1 MYYKIENGS
10 ITIDGN
16 TILENINFCVKD
28 NEKIGIIGRNGSGKS
43 TLLKA
48 IIGKLELNDGYDK
61 VRVDKTNDFK
71 IGYASQNIDSSLNI
85 KMIDYIKSA
94 YSNLVNIEKNL
105 RKLEKNMEENYQE
118 SDLLKYNDLLLKYSY
133 LGGYKYIGEY
143 ENALSKFG
151 FRSEDKDKYLKE
163 FSGGQLTKLSL
174 IKILLSKPDLLI
186 LDEPTN
192 HLDMTSI
199 EWLENYL
206 NNYKKSIIIVS
217 HDRMLLDN
225 VCNIIYN
232 IEYGVLKRYSGNYSY
247 FLKQYNEEYIKAKKD
262 YNEQQKEIKR
272 LQSIVDRFKYKP
284 TKARMALS
292 KLKQIER
299 MNIIEEPKKV
309 SDRTFKINFDP
320 NINSYKDILKLKN
333 LAVGYDKKLCTLNFN
348 LERGDKLGVIGKNGT
363 GKSTLIKTIL
373 GTIPPLSGKCI
384 LGDRLE
390 IGYFSQQ
397 LDNLEWTNTIYD
409 EIDKTL
415 PELKPNEIRNLLGT
429 FGFSG
434 DDVFKKINDLSGGEK
449 VRVSLCKILS
459 KKPNLLIMDEPTNHL
474 DIVSKDTIEKL
485 LKNYKGSV
493 IVVSHDR
500 YLIKNVCNK
509 VLALEN
515 EIGTIYNGYLDYLEK
530 RNPQTNQTP
539 NLNSSIKKE
548 KNLKK
553 VVKKDKSVNN
563 KIKKL
568 ETEIEKLENRVKF
581 LEQELLKKEIYTDGV
596 KAKSITSEIDSIKED
611 IENKTLEWDELA
623 SKI

>member
-1 MYYKIENGS
+1 M
-10 ITIDGN
+10 
-16 TILENINFCVKD
+16 
-28 NEKIGIIGRNGSGKS
+28 
-43 TLLKA
+43 LKA

-143 ENALSKFG
+143 ENAISKFG

-493 IVVSHDR
+493 IVD
-500 YLIKNVCNK
+500 
-509 VLALEN
+509 
-515 EIGTIYNGYLDYLEK
+515 
-530 RNPQTNQTP
+530 
-539 NLNSSIKKE
+539 
-548 KNLKK
+548 
-553 VVKKDKSVNN
+553 
-563 KIKKL
+563 
-568 ETEIEKLENRVKF
+568 
-581 LEQELLKKEIYTDGV
+581 
-596 KAKSITSEIDSIKED
+596 
-611 IENKTLEWDELA
+611 
-623 SKI
+623 